1 MCSGGGDITEIIG
14 SHPYAGLFVLLILG
28 GFGVPFFPEDA
39 TFILCGFLIQG
50 NIVKTIPGLIVIYT
64 GALIADFIIYLFG
77 RRYCRMAVCH
87 RWFQKILPSERL
99 AALEEKYQKRGILF
113 VLFGRHFVGLRVQ
126 VFLVSGIM
134 RMHPLKF
141 ILTDAFTVIFTIAL
155 MVSIG
160 YAGGHGLEDVGIYT
174 SKIKHIRYVVVL
186 LFFTF
191 FIGYLVLKYLQSRRK
206 EFNVLQ
212 AKGKE

>member
-1 MCSGGGDITEIIG
+1 MCSGAWDITEIIG
-14 SHPYAGLFVLLILG
+14 SHPYAGLFLLLILG
-28 GFGVPFFPEDA
+28 GVGIPFFPEDA

-64 GALIADFIIYLFG
+64 GALIADFILYLFG

-99 AALEEKYQKRGILF
+99 AVLEEKYQKRGILF
-113 VLFGRHFVGLRVQ
+113 VLFGRHFIGLRVQ
-126 VFLVSGIM
+126 VFLMSGIM

-160 YAGGHGLEDVGIYT
+160 YAGGHGLEDVGIYA
-174 SKIKHIRYVVVL
+174 SKIKHIRYVVIL
-186 LFFTF
+186 LFFTS